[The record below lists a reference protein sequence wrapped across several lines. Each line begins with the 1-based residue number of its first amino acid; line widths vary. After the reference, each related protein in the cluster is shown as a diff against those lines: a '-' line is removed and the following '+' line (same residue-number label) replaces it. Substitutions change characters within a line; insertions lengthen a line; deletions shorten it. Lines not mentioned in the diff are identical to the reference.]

1 MDTNT
6 IKPVYQKC
14 RDCCIQKI
22 IEARAFEI
30 YEYRQENGLGGSHWD
45 DWYQAEREVMMR
57 LYKAE
62 PVSDLEFNA

>member
-1 MDTNT
+1 MDRP
-6 IKPVYQKC
+6 IYQKC

-30 YEYRQENGLGGSHWD
+30 YEYRLENDIEGSHWD
-45 DWYQAEREVMMR
+45 DWFKAESEVMMR

-62 PVSDLEFNA
+62 PVSEREFNS